1 MKPVS
6 KILSQSFIKQFYKEN
21 AGTFIFIFT
30 MMFFIVAKVDGAA
43 LYEYHY
49 SLVSGILKSYIFL
62 LLVFFI
68 WFIYVRKFV
77 MFVSGVMQNPQY
89 SFLGIYNQ
97 LSRARRLRLFFMVE
111 VRLLLPV
118 LLYSVFIVFV
128 GCKQHLYT
136 PVIISVVY
144 LFLLIIL
151 ATAWHVYSL
160 DNSYKHVSFSLRK
173 ITRKLS
179 LPSNYITAIIR
190 FVFSHQPILFTG
202 IKVFTCGMLYLISR
216 NNTPEDID
224 ITMPFLFYN
233 FGLLANGVLIFR
245 IRTFEEMYLGFYKSL
260 PVPLIKRLLQYA
272 LLFFILFIP
281 EFVTA
286 ITLTPEHLSLQYAI
300 DFMLYGY
307 SLLLLM
313 NTITFLYDF
322 KMKDYLKV
330 LLAIFAVEY
339 IFIVTVGFLFL
350 YLLFFVLSVAVFLKQ
365 YYKFKRI
372 V

>member
-1 MKPVS
+1 
-6 KILSQSFIKQFYKEN
+6 
-21 AGTFIFIFT
+21 
-30 MMFFIVAKVDGAA
+30 
-43 LYEYHY
+43 
-49 SLVSGILKSYIFL
+49 
-62 LLVFFI
+62 
-68 WFIYVRKFV
+68 
-77 MFVSGVMQNPQY
+77 
-89 SFLGIYNQ
+89 
-97 LSRARRLRLFFMVE
+97 MVE

-118 LLYSVFIVFV
+118 LLYSIFIVFV
-128 GCKQHLYT
+128 GCRQHLYA
-136 PVIISVVY
+136 PVIISIVY
-144 LFLLIIL
+144 LLLLMIV

-179 LPSNYITAIIR
+179 LPSHYIITIIR
-190 FVFSHQPILFTG
+190 FVFSRQLIIFAG
-202 IKVFTCGMLYLISR
+202 IKIFTCGMLYLIAR
-216 NNTPEDID
+216 NDTPENID

-245 IRTFEEMYLGFYKSL
+245 IRTFEEMYLSFYRSL

-272 LLFFILFIP
+272 LIFFILFIP
-281 EFVTA
+281 EVVTA
-286 ITLTPEHLSLQYAI
+286 VKLTPDHLSFTNAVN
-300 DFMLYGY
+300 FMLCGY

-350 YLLFFVLSVAVFLKQ
+350 YLLFFALGIIIFLKW
-365 YYKFKRI
+365 YYKFERI
-372 V
+372 T